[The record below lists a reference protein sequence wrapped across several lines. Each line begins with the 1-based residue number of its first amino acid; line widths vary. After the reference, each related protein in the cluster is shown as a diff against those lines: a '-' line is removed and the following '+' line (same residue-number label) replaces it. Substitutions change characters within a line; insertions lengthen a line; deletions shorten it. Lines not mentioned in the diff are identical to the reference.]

1 MRVPRSISV
10 VRGTKIAT
18 FRKSSFSYAKI
29 DFSGIFA
36 HDQTA
41 PAEGRRVFSP
51 GRRPGEFRSKEFPA
65 GGRDFFLFC
74 GGFPSGGQSGVT
86 FVPWCL
92 TRASIGVVNKRDGAK
107 YSPIRARL
115 CRGPRGFW

>member
-10 VRGTKIAT
+10 VRGTKIT
-18 FRKSSFSYAKI
+18 FFRNSSFFYAEV

-41 PAEGRRVFSP
+41 PAEGRRVFFP

-65 GGRDFFLFC
+65 GGREFFWKFP
-74 GGFPSGGQSGVT
+74 GGSRP
-86 FVPWCL
+86 
-92 TRASIGVVNKRDGAK
+92 GAME
-107 YSPIRARL
+107 
-115 CRGPRGFW
+115 G

>member
-29 DFSGIFA
+29 EVSGIFA
-36 HDQTA
+36 HDQRPRPKA
-41 PAEGRRVFSP
+41 GAFFPRVEAGRSSVQGIP
-51 GRRPGEFRSKEFPA
+51 GRRPGILLDISGRVPA
-65 GGRDFFLFC
+65 GG
-74 GGFPSGGQSGVT
+74 QIGVA

-92 TRASIGVVNKRDGAK
+92 TRASIRVVN
-107 YSPIRARL
+107 
-115 CRGPRGFW
+115 